1 MQDGFLFDELSN
13 FKKDLF
19 RSINEKYPDE
29 TKKFIKKEAKKVA
42 LKAKDI
48 ANKQVNKKTGLYHK
62 SFKSGKVYKYG
73 ENDTCCR
80 AYNSAPHAHLI
91 EYGHVQKG
99 KINSFT
105 PGKMIFK
112 QAEIE
117 SITEFLDDCE
127 NFLTQFVDDTCR
139 GKV

>member
-1 MQDGFLFDELSN
+1 MQDGFLFDELSE

-19 RSINEKYPDE
+19 RSINEKYSDE

-42 LKAKDI
+42 IKAKDI
-48 ANKQVNKKTGLYHK
+48 ANKQVKKKTGLYHK

-73 ENDTCCR
+73 ESDTCCR
-80 AYNSAPHAHLI
+80 AFNSAPHAHLI

-99 KINSFT
+99 KTNSFV

-117 SITEFLDDCE
+117 STTEFLDDCE
-127 NFLTQFVDDTCR
+127 KFLTQFVDDTCR
-139 GKV
+139 G